1 MASVIVFLALTAVL
15 ISSNANVN
23 SDEEG
28 EENMEV
34 CPALEANPETSG
46 DHENPKRMAFALG
59 EVTFFLVWTGV
70 LAVVFH
76 VFLFGNRLRIPSN
89 EEICEC
95 DEDVYQRIFEEAG
108 EYLDPLPAEDG
119 MGSEG

>member
-59 EVTFFLVWTGV
+59 EVTFFGDRKDAALE
-70 LAVVFH
+70 
-76 VFLFGNRLRIPSN
+76 R
-89 EEICEC
+89 C
-95 DEDVYQRIFEEAG
+95 DPESCG
-108 EYLDPLPAEDG
+108 
-119 MGSEG
+119 